1 MMRERDIRQET
12 FEEYKDSKQSKL
24 VTFSALT
31 TGVGML
37 AAFGFGQFSFFFGSA
52 IGLVFI
58 IVICRYIYV
67 FRKKCKKRRDL
78 IMRGYRTE
86 AEVVELKQETD
97 LDGDLITV
105 AVYRFTLSGGEEH
118 RFKRPVNSSIAGLM
132 GAIQVGAKFDIFV
145 DPNNP
150 LNFYLANPDV
160 SKYTVQELKQMPG
173 VQDADSHIL
182 DKYLQKLENKDSY
195 TPQWRSRKPRK
206 SMWSYYVITYIMIL
220 IPFAILTGIIALL
233 VPNMHHDPIELP
245 FGAYISSKGTTEVY
259 QCYPETNEWSYY
271 LDEFGVTRT
280 KDWRYDSQCSEPLEL
295 QYDFSFAFGAR
306 PNEVNTP
313 RLLIPES
320 YRDRLD
326 EFIKDKDDTD
336 KTLL

>member
-1 MMRERDIRQET
+1 
-12 FEEYKDSKQSKL
+12 
-24 VTFSALT
+24 
-31 TGVGML
+31 
-37 AAFGFGQFSFFFGSA
+37 
-52 IGLVFI
+52 
-58 IVICRYIYV
+58 
-67 FRKKCKKRRDL
+67 
-78 IMRGYRTE
+78 
-86 AEVVELKQETD
+86 
-97 LDGDLITV
+97 
-105 AVYRFTLSGGEEH
+105 
-118 RFKRPVNSSIAGLM
+118 M

-259 QCYPETNEWSYY
+259 QYYPETNEWSYY

-336 KTLL
+336 KTLP